1 MSNKPKTASLR
12 IEEWTKG
19 RWAIISASQII
30 YEGKDEQDTRNT
42 LALWTLS
49 EDLHRELKKVL
60 KEVKYC
66 VEDGTLDPVTVT
78 QRFSEANALI
88 QNFPD
93 LSTPKR

>member
-12 IEEWTKG
+12 VEEWTNVP
-19 RWAIISASQII
+19 WSIISASQII

-88 QNFPD
+88 HNFPD
-93 LSTPKR
+93 LSEPKR